1 MAAEVPKRE
10 NNPLKPGQES
20 VFLDSRSGSMI
31 VANGRMK
38 DGEDK

>member
-1 MAAEVPKRE
+1 MAAEVRKRK
-10 NNPLKPGQES
+10 NNHGSPGKES
-20 VFLDSRSGSMI
+20 VLLDSRSVSMI